1 MKPTGTVLGESAI
14 VVPAWPS
21 RLAVFAR
28 SLLARPSGAAGATI
42 VFLHLF
48 LALLA
53 PLLVTHDPIVQDAT
67 ASLQAPGPQ
76 YLLGTDQLGRD
87 VLSRTLMGGREAIA
101 ITGLSTLLAVL
112 GGGILGITI
121 GFLGGRI
128 DEAAMRLIDACLALP
143 WLLFLLLAAS
153 VSDGSLFVL
162 IPLLA
167 FFYGIPLARVARAA
181 TLSVVAQDYITAAR
195 ARGHR
200 PLAIVCRE
208 LLPNIR
214 DILLV
219 EGAMRWSW
227 MLLIFSSLSFLG
239 FGVAPPTP
247 DWGAMIAEARGYLGV
262 APWAA
267 LWPCLALSSLVIG
280 INLFGDALGK
290 ALGIDR
296 MLHTPV

>member
-1 MKPTGTVLGESAI
+1 MKPTSAVLEEDAI
-14 VVPAWPS
+14 GAPAWPLRLG
-21 RLAVFAR
+21 RLAYSV
-28 SLLARPSGAAGATI
+28 LVTPSGAFGVAI
-42 VFLHLF
+42 VGLHIL

-53 PLLVTHDPIVQDAT
+53 PMLMSHDPIAQDPT
-67 ASLQAPGPQ
+67 AALLAPGQ
-76 YLLGTDQLGRD
+76 SHLLGTDQLGRD
-87 VLSRTLMGGREAIA
+87 VLSRTLMGGREAIV
-101 ITGLSTLLAVL
+101 ITGLSTLLAVI
-112 GGGILGITI
+112 GGGVLGITI

-128 DEAAMRLIDACLALP
+128 DETAMWLIDACLALP

-153 VSDGSLFVL
+153 ATDGSILVL
-162 IPLLA
+162 VPLLG

-195 ARGHR
+195 ARGHH
-200 PLAIVCRE
+200 PLAVVYRE

-214 DILLV
+214 DVLLV

-227 MLLIFSSLSFLG
+227 MLLVFGALSFLG

-247 DWGAMIAEARGYLGV
+247 DWGAMIAEARGYLGI
-262 APWAA
+262 APWAV